1 MPICGKQPWAFPS
14 FWLTKPSGTR
24 DGVGP
29 TDVKHAVE
37 HGYTNGPMISLN
49 EAARIT
55 LTHGPDE
62 VKYEPETAGAKKING
77 MTIFWVKFD

>member
-1 MPICGKQPWAFPS
+1 
-14 FWLTKPSGTR
+14 
-24 DGVGP
+24 
-29 TDVKHAVE
+29 VKHAVE